1 MFKLDSILTAIGLQ
15 GEKAVFK
22 VLKQHEKNPSKAM
35 DSILKVIRNQIEA
48 RKREKEQNVIAAGGL
63 KLLALYI
70 TVGQKI

>member
-1 MFKLDSILTAIGLQ
+1 
-15 GEKAVFK
+15 
-22 VLKQHEKNPSKAM
+22 M

-70 TVGQKI
+70 YHSGPENLKRSRQKN